1 MSWIWP
7 ECGEEKKSFFAVD
20 SAAAFVAS
28 AAANF
33 PGIMAVRMEN
43 IMQNVIPNLIRN
55 LFVCVWTDPESRFD
69 RLSDRSW
76 WRGAASR

>member
-1 MSWIWP
+1 MSCIWP

-20 SAAAFVAS
+20 SAAWALG
-28 AAANF
+28 ANF

-69 RLSDRSW
+69 RLSDRS
-76 WRGAASR
+76 G

>member
-1 MSWIWP
+1 MSCIWP
-7 ECGEEKKSFFAVD
+7 ECGEETKSFFAVD
-20 SAAAFVAS
+20 SAG
-28 AAANF
+28 ANF

-69 RLSDRSW
+69 RLSDRS
-76 WRGAASR
+76 G